1 MQKGYSALFFR
12 MNELSTIIEAKDRV
26 SLARFIDKLRRIS
39 LVVIDYVK
47 TLVIVKKYA

>member
-1 MQKGYSALFFR
+1 

-39 LVVIDYVK
+39 LIIVDYVK